1 MSDTQENFLN
11 QFLNADQEKKTKGVT
26 EKEKGVVKSKT
37 IYSLHSLKESDV
49 SVLRSSRF
57 LFIFRILQWNSF

>member
-1 MSDTQENFLN
+1 MSDTQEKFPN

-37 IYSLHSLKESDV
+37 IYSLHSLKV
-49 SVLRSSRF
+49 MSVY
-57 LFIFRILQWNSF
+57 